1 METQDRIKDVRKS
14 ALTLSLMSDQERNSL
29 IDKIKEALDSNRTYL
44 IGENNKDL
52 DFAKEKGISDAV
64 LHRLVFDNSKIDSCI
79 ASLIAVKELECP
91 TGKVLSKR
99 ELDEGLIL
107 EKVSYPLGVIGMV
120 FEARPD
126 AMVQIV
132 SLAIKSGN
140 GIILKGGS
148 EANNTNRAIRK
159 VIHDALKQDN
169 YILLLESH
177 RDVDDMLKMEKDIDL
192 IIPRGSNKFVK
203 YCLEHTNIPVM
214 GHADG
219 ICSIYVSDKA
229 ELNLARKV
237 IVDSKIQYPAACNA
251 VETLL
256 INKNIAKDF
265 LPALKSDL
273 DQKGV
278 TIHGDEEV
286 KEIIDCILARD
297 DEYYREYL
305 ALELNIKIVSSLDEA
320 INHIAA
326 HSSHHT
332 DCIITSDDDEIKRF
346 FSSVDSADVFAN
358 CSTRFADGFRFGLGA
373 EVGIS
378 TSKLHARGPVGLE
391 GLTTYKYQLRGS
403 GQIVNDYAKG
413 IKHFTHR
420 ELM

>member
-91 TGKVLSKR
+91 TGNVLSKR

>member
-297 DEYYREYL
+297 DEYDREYL

>member
-1 METQDRIKDVRKS
+1 METQQRIKDVRRS

-29 IDKIKEALDSNRTYL
+29 IDKVKDALDSNREYL
-44 IGENNKDL
+44 IEENKKDL
-52 DFAKEKGISDAV
+52 FSAKEKGISDSV
-64 LHRLVFDNSKIDSCI
+64 LHRLVFDDSKINSCI
-79 ASLIAVKELECP
+79 SSLIAVKMLECP
-91 TGKVLSKR
+91 TGKIIAKR

-107 EKVSYPLGVIGMV
+107 EKVTYPLGVIGMV

-126 AMVQIV
+126 AMVQII
-132 SLAIKSGN
+132 SLALKSGN

-148 EANNTNRAIRK
+148 EAFNTNRAIRK
-159 VIHDALKQDN
+159 VIHEKLKSDD

-177 RDVDDMLKMEKDIDL
+177 QDVDDMLKMDKDIDL

-203 YCLEHTNIPVM
+203 YCMDHTNIPVM

-229 ELNLARKV
+229 DLALATPV

-251 VETLL
+251 VETILV
-256 INKNIAKDF
+256 NKNIASSY
-265 LPALKSDL
+265 LPVLKKALEEN
-273 DQKGV
+273 GV
-278 TIHGDEEV
+278 KIHGDEEV
-286 KEIIDCILARD
+286 RAIIDCIPASE

-305 ALELNIKIVSSLDEA
+305 ALELNIKIVGSIDEA

-332 DCIITSDDDEIKRF
+332 DCIISTDQREIDTF
-346 FSSVDSADVFAN
+346 YSSVDSADVFSN

-378 TSKLHARGPVGLE
+378 TGKLHARGPVGLE
-391 GLTTYKYQLRGS
+391 GLTTYKYQLSGS
-403 GQIVNDYAKG
+403 GQIVKDYAAGTKQ
-413 IKHFTHR
+413 FTHK

>member
-14 ALTLSLMSDQERNSL
+14 ALTLSLKSDQERNSL
-29 IDKIKEALDSNRTYL
+29 IDKIKDALDSNRAYL
-44 IGENNKDL
+44 ISENNKDL
-52 DFAKEKGISDAV
+52 DLAKGKGISNAV
-64 LHRLVFDNSKIDSCI
+64 LNRLVFDNSKIDSCI
-79 ASLIAVKELECP
+79 TSLMAVKELECP
-91 TGKVLSKR
+91 TGKVISKR

-107 EKVSYPLGVIGMV
+107 EKVTYPLGVIGMV

-126 AMVQIV
+126 AMVQII
-132 SLAIKSGN
+132 SLALKSGN

-177 RDVDDMLKMEKDIDL
+177 QDVDDMLKMDKDIDL

-203 YCLEHTNIPVM
+203 YCMEHTNIPVM

-229 ELNLARKV
+229 DLNLAKKV

-256 INKNIAKDF
+256 INSNIAKEF
-265 LPALKSDL
+265 LPLLKNEL
-273 DQKGV
+273 DEKGV
-278 TIHGDEEV
+278 TIHGNEEV
-286 KEIIDCILARD
+286 KTIIDCILAED
-297 DEYYREYL
+297 DEYDREYL
-305 ALELNIKIVSSLDEA
+305 ALELNVKIVSSLDEA
-320 INHIAA
+320 INHIAN

-332 DCIITSDDDEIKRF
+332 DCIISSDDNEINTF

-391 GLTTYKYQLRGS
+391 GLTTYKYQVRGS

>member
-159 VIHDALKQDN
+159 VFM
-169 YILLLESH
+169 
-177 RDVDDMLKMEKDIDL
+177 ML
-192 IIPRGSNKFVK
+192 
-203 YCLEHTNIPVM
+203 
-214 GHADG
+214 
-219 ICSIYVSDKA
+219 
-229 ELNLARKV
+229 
-237 IVDSKIQYPAACNA
+237 
-251 VETLL
+251 
-256 INKNIAKDF
+256 
-265 LPALKSDL
+265 
-273 DQKGV
+273 
-278 TIHGDEEV
+278 
-286 KEIIDCILARD
+286 
-297 DEYYREYL
+297 
-305 ALELNIKIVSSLDEA
+305 
-320 INHIAA
+320 
-326 HSSHHT
+326 
-332 DCIITSDDDEIKRF
+332 
-346 FSSVDSADVFAN
+346 
-358 CSTRFADGFRFGLGA
+358 
-373 EVGIS
+373 
-378 TSKLHARGPVGLE
+378 
-391 GLTTYKYQLRGS
+391 
-403 GQIVNDYAKG
+403 
-413 IKHFTHR
+413 
-420 ELM
+420 